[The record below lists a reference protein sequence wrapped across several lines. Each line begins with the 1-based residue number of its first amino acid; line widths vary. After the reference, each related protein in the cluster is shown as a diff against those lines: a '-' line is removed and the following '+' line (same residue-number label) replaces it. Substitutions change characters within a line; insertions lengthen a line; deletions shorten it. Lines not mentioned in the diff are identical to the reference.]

1 MPALKASKAA
11 ALQDRKKW
19 RSFHLAVMKAFYTD
33 GRDISSEKVLEEIA
47 EEQGLAMDAFLKECK
62 NPKWEELVYEETKRA
77 QEVFGIRS
85 IPTVVVQNR
94 FLVEGIV
101 SVSHYKQAIEEVKR
115 TLQQK
120 SEVRS
125 QNPE

>member
-11 ALQDRKKW
+11 ALQGRKKW

-33 GRDISSEKVLEEIA
+33 GRDISRQDVLEQIA
-47 EEQGLAMDAFLKECK
+47 EEQELIMDEFVKEYK
-62 NPKWEELVYEETKRA
+62 NLRWEKLVYEETNRA

-101 SVSHYKQAIEEVKR
+101 PLSHYKQVLEEVKR
-115 TLQQK
+115 TEQK
-120 SEVRS
+120 SEKS
-125 QNPE
+125 MPKLS